1 MKKNRIQA
9 ILLLGILLVNLP
21 LFFDIYRQCAFN
33 IVPHDDYVPYLLY
46 ILGEGGSIPNS
57 PTGYRFLSVLI
68 AAPFYYMLPLFKYSL
83 LEGVSDEYLKGLEAL
98 SFVSYL
104 AASLSAFF
112 IYKISKKKFKG
123 PENTAILAALITLF
137 LFRFTAIYSVD
148 PTRSKQVNIASLSLF
163 TAIYSVDPTAIF
175 LICVLLYYLDS
186 KWIFA
191 FLIILSVGVNEKIA
205 FLFFMLFGGRQFWKN
220 VTGQSIYFLFSI
232 IAFLIYFLI
241 RKTIDLP
248 GHEYMVQP
256 SMFFE
261 KATHTIKLLFT
272 MKSFMLNWIPGIMT
286 LGLFFLALKE
296 YKEIPKH
303 NKLYFSPIDFL
314 PIIGFIVIALITDM
328 QYTIGRILLFCFP
341 LYLPLATLYIV
352 RLLKKTTNIG

>member
-1 MKKNRIQA
+1 LKKNRIQA

-148 PTRSKQVNIASLSLF
+148 PT
-163 TAIYSVDPTAIF
+163 AIF

-191 FLIILSVGVNEKIA
+191 FLIILSVGVK
-205 FLFFMLFGGRQFWKN
+205 
-220 VTGQSIYFLFSI
+220 
-232 IAFLIYFLI
+232 
-241 RKTIDLP
+241 
-248 GHEYMVQP
+248 
-256 SMFFE
+256 
-261 KATHTIKLLFT
+261 
-272 MKSFMLNWIPGIMT
+272 
-286 LGLFFLALKE
+286 
-296 YKEIPKH
+296 
-303 NKLYFSPIDFL
+303 
-314 PIIGFIVIALITDM
+314 
-328 QYTIGRILLFCFP
+328 
-341 LYLPLATLYIV
+341 
-352 RLLKKTTNIG
+352 

>member
-1 MKKNRIQA
+1 LKKNRIQA

-137 LFRFTAIYSVD
+137 LFR
-148 PTRSKQVNIASLSLF
+148 F

>member
-1 MKKNRIQA
+1 
-9 ILLLGILLVNLP
+9 LGL
-21 LFFDIYRQCAFN
+21 
-33 IVPHDDYVPYLLY
+33 
-46 ILGEGGSIPNS
+46 
-57 PTGYRFLSVLI
+57 
-68 AAPFYYMLPLFKYSL
+68 
-83 LEGVSDEYLKGLEAL
+83 
-98 SFVSYL
+98 
-104 AASLSAFF
+104 
-112 IYKISKKKFKG
+112 
-123 PENTAILAALITLF
+123 
-137 LFRFTAIYSVD
+137 
-148 PTRSKQVNIASLSLF
+148 
-163 TAIYSVDPTAIF
+163 
-175 LICVLLYYLDS
+175 
-186 KWIFA
+186 
-191 FLIILSVGVNEKIA
+191 NEKIA